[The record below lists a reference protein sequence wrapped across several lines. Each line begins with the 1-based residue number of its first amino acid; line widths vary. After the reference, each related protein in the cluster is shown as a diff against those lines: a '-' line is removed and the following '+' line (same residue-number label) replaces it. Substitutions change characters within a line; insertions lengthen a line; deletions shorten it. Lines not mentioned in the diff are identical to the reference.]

1 MYLKWFH
8 EGVKAPL
15 ILTPFILPW
24 NTRPSTV
31 EGLDGEQTGCV
42 LDRYRQF
49 KPTRKGHPNDPGI
62 HPSFVE

>member
-31 EGLDGEQTGCV
+31 EGLDGE
-42 LDRYRQF
+42 
-49 KPTRKGHPNDPGI
+49 
-62 HPSFVE
+62 